1 MYCMSFFLPVLE
13 VCVYSGG
20 CFLSCVL
27 WEVGVVFF
35 SQHSH
40 NSQILAQRTE
50 GVFMIVLST
59 QDRKNK
65 EVLLLQYVMLGTVV
79 YIHKICP
86 VNVKVHF
93 GVFCF
98 VLFFYFKLEK
108 VPPFILLFFK
118 LDFPTF
124 YRINHF

>member
-1 MYCMSFFLPVLE
+1 MYVLYVIFLPVLE

-93 GVFCF
+93 GVFLFCF
-98 VLFFYFKLEK
+98 VFLFQTGKSASFYSVVF
-108 VPPFILLFFK
+108 
-118 LDFPTF
+118 
-124 YRINHF
+124 

>member
-93 GVFCF
+93 GGF
-98 VLFFYFKLEK
+98 VLFCF
-108 VPPFILLFFK
+108 FISNWKKCLLLFCCF
-118 LDFPTF
+118 LNWIFQ
-124 YRINHF
+124 HFTE